1 MTTLEIDA
9 ETEIETGH
17 INAAEGLMILTAI
30 ATVTALATATAT
42 AGQVTG
48 EEVRAD
54 PADPV
59 DRGNQLE
66 AKARPRQ
73 RKIG

>member
-1 MTTLEIDA
+1 MTTLETDA
-9 ETEIETGH
+9 ENGIEIGN
-17 INAAEGLMILTAI
+17 INAAEDLMIVTVAAPAI
-30 ATVTALATATAT
+30 ATETAE
-42 AGQVTG
+42 QVTG

>member
-17 INAAEGLMILTAI
+17 INATEGLMIVTM
-30 ATVTALATATAT
+30 TVTALATATAT

>member
-1 MTTLEIDA
+1 MTTLVIDA
-9 ETEIETGH
+9 ETEIE
-17 INAAEGLMILTAI
+17 IEDVNAAEGPMIV
-30 ATVTALATATAT
+30 TVTAIATATAT
-42 AGQVTG
+42 EGQVTG

-73 RKIG
+73 KKTG

>member
-1 MTTLEIDA
+1 MTTLVIDA
-9 ETEIETGH
+9 EIEIE
-17 INAAEGLMILTAI
+17 IEDANAAEGPMIVTAI
-30 ATVTALATATAT
+30 ATATAT
-42 AGQVTG
+42 EGQVTG

-54 PADPV
+54 PA